1 MKMRAYINKIHI
13 VILAAALFLSV
24 VAVILAIVFAATSG
38 GEIPVK
44 FDDAGQPLEY
54 ASAWDNIGLPLIFLV
69 VNAMMLLFVLVAPV
83 SIWNIPVTIT
93 EKNAPI
99 LYRDAAA
106 MVCVIA
112 LIFGLMSF
120 IGTVLLYFAR
130 NVASGIMIAGTASM
144 VLTTIVFLIKMIVD
158 GRKYA

>member
-1 MKMRAYINKIHI
+1 MRAYINTLHI
-13 VILAAALFLSV
+13 IILTVAAVFSV
-24 VAVILAIVFAATSG
+24 SAVVVGIVFAATSG
-38 GEIPVK
+38 GEIPIK

-54 ASAWDNIGLPLIFLV
+54 ASAWENLGLPIVFLV
-69 VNAMMLLFVLVAPV
+69 ANAMMDSFVLLAPV

-93 EKNAPI
+93 EKNGPI

-106 MVCVIA
+106 MVCVIT

-120 IGTVLLYFAR
+120 IGTVLLYTAR
-130 NVASGIMIAGTASM
+130 KAASGIMITGTAMM
-144 VLTTIVFLIKMIVD
+144 VLTSIFFIIKIIRD